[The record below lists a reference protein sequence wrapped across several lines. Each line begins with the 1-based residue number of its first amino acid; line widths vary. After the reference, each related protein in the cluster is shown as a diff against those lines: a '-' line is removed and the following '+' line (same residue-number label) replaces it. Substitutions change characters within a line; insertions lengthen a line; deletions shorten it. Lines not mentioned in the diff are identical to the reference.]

1 MKMGSKNPRNLK
13 SLLESGEITQAEY
26 DEKIK
31 KIKEKRKKGAK
42 RKTGLIDYVKG
53 LME

>member
-31 KIKEKRKKGAK
+31 KAEREDYE
-42 RKTGLIDYVKG
+42 RRTGTTPGRIITIN
-53 LME
+53 